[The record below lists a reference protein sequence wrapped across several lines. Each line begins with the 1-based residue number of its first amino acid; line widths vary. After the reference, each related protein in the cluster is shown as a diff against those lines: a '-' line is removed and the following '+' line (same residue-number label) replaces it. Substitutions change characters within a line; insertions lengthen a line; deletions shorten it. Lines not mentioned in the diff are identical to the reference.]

1 MNLPTHTDAAKRFT
15 RCALSAVTLAVL
27 TACSTSPT
35 SVSAPDAIYSGG
47 DILTME
53 GKSPKYVR
61 RLAVERAI

>member
-1 MNLPTHTDAAKRFT
+1 LAF
-15 RCALSAVTLAVL
+15 ALLQVL
-27 TACSTSPT
+27 GLLQIAPAQTADT
-35 SVSAPDAIYSGG
+35 IYEGG